1 MIQRGFERRNRDE
14 NDYSFLITNH
24 ELLQICKTEDVITHV
39 EKQQTKYLAHI
50 ARRSNANTA
59 KRLLFNNNKNHKR
72 EDQSRLLNSMFLR
85 TTTQRLINS
94 TEERRENTQIWL
106 QQSP

>member
-1 MIQRGFERRNRDE
+1 MVRSRLTYSCQTWNLNAQQQQRIRSCYNAMLRKMIRRGFERRNGDE

-59 KRLLFNNNKNHKR
+59 
-72 EDQSRLLNSMFLR
+72 
-85 TTTQRLINS
+85 
-94 TEERRENTQIWL
+94 
-106 QQSP
+106 